1 METGLSGF
9 VTKVCLKAILLIGM
23 LSSANDLHATKNYNW
38 NGNGSSNDWSA
49 TGPDNWD
56 QAPGSDGADD
66 YGIDADDYDEV
77 ASKPT
82 INPGSFGGV
91 GNSYGITA
99 LGIRNGAS
107 LTVKGDIL
115 NVLAGNGTIAS
126 RSGSTVTIEGGTVN
140 CLNLSVLDA
149 NSTVEI
155 SGGTVNVTGYVAIGA
170 DPADPAGEG
179 TGGSP
184 TITVTGTGVLNC
196 ANIIFDDEEGD
207 TPKLIISGSGV
218 VNVTNDVTTTDG
230 GNDSDPLVEGIGN
243 ISISDDGELNIGGD
257 LVFDNKG
264 EVGTYGDDIITM
276 TGGTLSVGGDW
287 TNAGVNN
294 ITGGTVILDGL
305 VAQEISSTTTESG
318 ASFYNLEIDNLLGVT
333 TNQDLSIGQDLTL
346 TAGVLNLSDYWLKM
360 TNGTGSIN
368 KVLGSIYSTT
378 TNISWVVGEN
388 TGSYNFAFSAPDNS
402 SIPFIFNIT
411 SPGVGASGTVSLTT
425 YPTGTDNTPYPA
437 GVTNVNRRGP
447 PPDNED
453 INNSENT
460 VDRFWVVT
468 LSGFSAN
475 PTATVTFTAS
485 SAEVGSISGLKA
497 QRWDGTTWEKP
508 APGQTSGANSAT
520 VVGLSSFS
528 PWAMSGNSK
537 ALPVEFLFFEAAVYH
552 DYVQLDWATATET
565 DNEKFVV
572 EKSLDGFIFTQ
583 IGEVQGNG
591 DVNERMDYTFDDTDI
606 SLDTS
611 ETLFYRLKQ
620 IDFDGVFDYSR
631 TLRVVHTVEKPSL
644 SVIPNPYQTEFEL
657 KFTSSETGQ
666 AVVRVLDLKGRIFYS
681 AAHSIERGPNRISI
695 SDLYNLSAGVYLVS
709 LQGSQ
714 FAMAERIVKRD

>member
-1 METGLSGF
+1 MRKGQSKFWVHLIVNAGFALGLMSLGSN
-9 VTKVCLKAILLIGM
+9 LYAG
-23 LSSANDLHATKNYNW
+23 KNYNW
-38 NGNGSSNDWSA
+38 NGNGSSDNWSES
-49 TGPDNWD
+49 GPDNWD
-56 QAPGSDGADD
+56 WAPGSRN
-66 YGIDADDYDEV
+66 
-77 ASKPT
+77 
-82 INPGSFGGV
+82 NPGSYSVDGSSYNAIINSSTFGASTTH
-91 GNSYGITA
+91 SYSINQ
-99 LGIRNGAS
+99 LGIRGGAT
-107 LTVKGDIL
+107 LTMSDKIL
-115 NVLAGNGTIAS
+115 NVTSGDGVIAA
-126 RSGSTVTIEGGTVN
+126 REGGDIFFYGGTVN
-140 CLNLSVLDA
+140 SKNLSVLDDG
-149 NSTVEI
+149 STITIEGATVI
-155 SGGTVNVTGYVAIGA
+155 ITGTVAIGA
-170 DPADPAGEG
+170 DPSDPAGAG

-184 TITVTGTGVLNC
+184 TIIVGDGGSLTCNE
-196 ANIIFDDEEGD
+196 IIFDDEEGD
-207 TPKLIISGSGV
+207 TPKLIIQGNGI
-218 VNVTNDVTTTDG
+218 VNVTNDIITTDG
-230 GNDSDPLVEGIGN
+230 GNDSDPLIEGIGN
-243 ISISDDGELNIGGD
+243 ISISDSGQLNIGGD
-257 LVFDNKG
+257 LIFDNKG
-264 EVGTYGDDIITM
+264 EVGTYGNDIITM

-287 TNAGVNN
+287 INAGTNN
-294 ITGGTVILDGL
+294 ITGGTVLLDGL
-305 VAQEISSTTTESG
+305 MAQEIGSTTSASG

-360 TNGTGSIN
+360 TNGSTGSIN
-368 KVLGSIYSTT
+368 KVLGSIYSAT
-378 TNISWVVGEN
+378 TNISWEVGEN
-388 TGSYNFAFSAPDNS
+388 TGSYNFALSASDNS

-453 INNSENT
+453 IDNSENT

-485 SAEVGSISGLKA
+485 SVEVGSISGLKA

-508 APGQTSGANSAT
+508 APGQTSGANSVT

-631 TLRVVHTVEKPSL
+631 TVRVVHTVEKPSL

-657 KFTSSETGQ
+657 KFTSSEAGQ

-681 AAHSIERGPNRISI
+681 AGHSIARGPNRISI

-714 FAMAERIVKRD
+714 FAMSERIVKRD